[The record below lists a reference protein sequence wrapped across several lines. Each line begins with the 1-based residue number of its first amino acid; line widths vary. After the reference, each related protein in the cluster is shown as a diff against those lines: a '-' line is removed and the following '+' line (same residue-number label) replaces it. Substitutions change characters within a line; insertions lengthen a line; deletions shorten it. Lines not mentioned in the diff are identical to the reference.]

1 MRGRASDKEASWS
14 QVWKGRNGE
23 MVEGVVAR
31 SSFEVVDIEK
41 VGSVVMQES
50 PSGFCERAIIF
61 QEYQHAILPLNLE
74 NLATSSCRPPLSSPT
89 CCSRDDQPS
98 RPLLE
103 THLQL
108 TFNR

>member
-1 MRGRASDKEASWS
+1 
-14 QVWKGRNGE
+14 